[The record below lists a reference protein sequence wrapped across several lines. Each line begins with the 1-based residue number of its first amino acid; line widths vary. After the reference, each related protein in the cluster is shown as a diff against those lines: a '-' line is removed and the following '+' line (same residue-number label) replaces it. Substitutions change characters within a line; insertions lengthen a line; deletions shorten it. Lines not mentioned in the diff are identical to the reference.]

1 MAEIEE
7 KPRKS
12 NIHAVG
18 VPEKEKNRTEFIF
31 KTPNKHCGNERI
43 HTLERLSGY
52 LGKINRKRAFL
63 KLVKY

>member
-18 VPEKEKNRTEFIF
+18 APEFIF
-31 KTPNKHCGNERI
+31 KAPNKHCANERI
-43 HTLERLSGY
+43 HTLEGLSGY
-52 LGKINRKRAFL
+52 LGKINLKRAFL
-63 KLVKY
+63 RLVKY